1 MRRIIQFM
9 MMLVAMA
16 VTVSCGNDLE
26 EVIQPSGPGDFQ
38 FVIGGFPQ
46 FESDTRAVGTPD
58 VGKTAWEDGDRLLL
72 SMTCENGQKQGY
84 TLEYLSG
91 EWTHDKVLASSDIAG
106 ILVLYAPDC
115 EIKSD
120 GSIGLADGKLYGMA
134 EYIPAETNID
144 GFTVNISFDG
154 VSRDYSRLRI
164 VGEPDKALT
173 VDVTGFIPAGP
184 EESSAFT
191 RYTVTPD
198 AKGNA
203 YLYGTFSVG
212 ATLSVK
218 LGEVTVKDYAFTA
231 EKHPDGTEHN
241 KSYALDAAP
250 PYHTFTASAN
260 AWSNFAIFDAYISS
274 KTGAVKESGL
284 TIQWKKKGDD
294 VWTEM
299 SSQSLN
305 VSVSNDIKAT
315 LKGLT
320 PDTDY
325 EYRLRY
331 EDGGIE
337 SISEPV
343 AFTTEEQ
350 VSLYNGGFEDWWVDG
365 NVEYP
370 NEQDVNFWDT
380 KNKSSASFGGSNTTG
395 ITNFPHGGNKAARLE
410 SKYVVIKFSAASL
423 FTGSF
428 VRLID
433 TDGDEVNWGTL
444 FASRPTALKG
454 WMQYAPAY
462 IAGTQGYNSD
472 APADAPG
479 IGEPDVCAIFCALL
493 SEALTVYNKDMST
506 FPDWETDPRVIAY
519 GALPAEQS
527 VNTNG
532 QWKEVNIPL
541 VYRDLNKKPTHLL
554 IVFTSS
560 KYGDYQHGGKGSLL
574 YIDDFSLEYG
584 DTPACQ

>member
-46 FESDTRAVGTPD
+46 FESGTRAVGTPD

-72 SMTCENGQKQGY
+72 SMTCESGQKQGY
-84 TLEYLSG
+84 TLEYMSG
-91 EWTHDKVLASSDIAG
+91 EWTHDKVLAGSDITG

-144 GFTVNISFDG
+144 GFTVNITFDG
-154 VSRDYSRLRI
+154 VTRDYSRLRI

-191 RYTVTPD
+191 RYTITPD

-218 LGEVTVKDYAFTA
+218 LGDVTVKDYAFTA

-260 AWSNFAIFDAYISS
+260 AWSNFAILDAYISS

-299 SSQSLN
+299 SPQSLN
-305 VSVSNDIKAT
+305 VSVSNEIKAT
-315 LKGLT
+315 LKGLA
-320 PDTDY
+320 PGTDY

-370 NEQDVNFWDT
+370 NEQGENFWDT
-380 KNKSSASFGGSNTTG
+380 KNKSSASFGGSNTTE
-395 ITNFPHGGNKAARLE
+395 IDDIVHGGNKAARLE
-410 SKYVVIKFSAASL
+410 SKYIVIKFSAASL

-428 VRLID
+428 VSLIG
-433 TDGDEVNWGTL
+433 TDGENVNWGTS

-454 WMQYAPAY
+454 WMRYAPAD

-493 SEALTVYNKDMST
+493 SEALTVDNTDMST
-506 FPDWETDPRVIAY
+506 FPDLETDPRVIAY

-527 VNTNG
+527 VSTNG
-532 QWKEVNIPL
+532 QWKEVDIPL
-541 VYRDLNKKPTHLL
+541 VYRDLNEKPTHLL

-560 KYGDYQHGGKGSLL
+560 KYGDYKHGGKGSLL

-584 DTPACQ
+584 DTPAYQ

>member
-1 MRRIIQFM
+1 
-9 MMLVAMA
+9 
-16 VTVSCGNDLE
+16 
-26 EVIQPSGPGDFQ
+26 
-38 FVIGGFPQ
+38 
-46 FESDTRAVGTPD
+46 
-58 VGKTAWEDGDRLLL
+58 
-72 SMTCENGQKQGY
+72 
-84 TLEYLSG
+84 
-91 EWTHDKVLASSDIAG
+91 
-106 ILVLYAPDC
+106 
-115 EIKSD
+115 
-120 GSIGLADGKLYGMA
+120 MA

-144 GFTVNISFDG
+144 GFTVNVTFDG
-154 VSRDYSRLRI
+154 VTRDYSRLRI

-173 VDVTGFIPAGP
+173 VDVTEFIPAGP
-184 EESSAFT
+184 EESSVST
-191 RYTVTPD
+191 SYTVTPD

-218 LGEVTVKDYAFTA
+218 LGDVTVKDYAFTA

-305 VSVSNDIKAT
+305 VSVSNEIKAT

-331 EDGGIE
+331 EDGDIE

-350 VSLYNGGFEDWWVDG
+350 ISLYNGGFEDWWEDG
-365 NVEYP
+365 NIKYP
-370 NEQDVNFWDT
+370 NEQGKNYWDT
-380 KNKSSASFGGSNTTG
+380 NNKSAASFGGSNTTET
-395 ITNFPHGGNKAARLE
+395 TNIPHGGNKAAMLV
-410 SKYVVIKFSAASL
+410 SKYIYNRFYAASL

-428 VRLID
+428 GSLIG
-433 TDGDEVNWGTL
+433 TDGEEVNWGTL

-454 WMQYAPAY
+454 WMQYAPAD

-472 APADAPG
+472 APAYAPG

-493 SEALTVYNKDMST
+493 SEALTVDNTDMST
-506 FPDWETDPRVIAY
+506 FPDLETDPRVIAY

-527 VNTNG
+527 VSTYG

-541 VYRDLNKKPTHLL
+541 VYRDLNRKPTHLL

-560 KYGDYQHGGKGSLL
+560 KYGDYKHGGKGSLL

>member
-1 MRRIIQFM
+1 M

-46 FESDTRAVGTPD
+46 FESGTRAVGTPD

-72 SMTCENGQKQGY
+72 SMTCENGQKKGY

-144 GFTVNISFDG
+144 GFTVNVTFDG
-154 VSRDYSRLRI
+154 VTRDYSRLRI

-173 VDVTGFIPAGP
+173 VDVTEFIPAGP
-184 EESSAFT
+184 EESSVST
-191 RYTVTPD
+191 SYTVTPD

-218 LGEVTVKDYAFTA
+218 LGDVTVKDYAFTA

-274 KTGAVKESGL
+274 KTGTVKESGL
-284 TIQWKKKGDD
+284 TIQWKKKGDY

-305 VSVSNDIKAT
+305 VSVSNEIKAT

-365 NVEYP
+365 NIQYP
-370 NEQDVNFWDT
+370 NEQDINFWDT
-380 KNKSSASFGGSNTTG
+380 NKSSASFGGSNTTE
-395 ITNFPHGGNKAARLE
+395 IDDIVHGGNKAAMLV
-410 SKYVVIKFSAASL
+410 SKYIYNRFYAASL
-423 FTGSF
+423 YTGSF
-428 VRLID
+428 GYLIG
-433 TDGDEVNWGTL
+433 TDGEGVNWGTL

-454 WMQYAPAY
+454 WMRYAPAD

-472 APADAPG
+472 APAYAPG

-493 SEALTVYNKDMST
+493 SEALTVDNTDMST
-506 FPDWETDPRVIAY
+506 FPDLETDSRVIAY

-527 VNTNG
+527 VSTNG
-532 QWKEVNIPL
+532 EWKEVNIPL
-541 VYRDLNKKPTHLL
+541 VYRDLNEKPTHLL

-560 KYGDYQHGGKGSLL
+560 KYGDYKHGGNGSVL

-584 DTPACQ
+584 DTPTCQ

>member
-1 MRRIIQFM
+1 MRKMIQFM
-9 MMLVAMA
+9 MMLAAMA
-16 VTVSCGNDLE
+16 VTVSCGNELE
-26 EVIQPSGPGDFQ
+26 EVMQPSGPGDFQ

-46 FESDTRAVGTPD
+46 FGAGTRAVGTPD

-72 SMTCENGQKQGY
+72 SMTCESGQKQGY
-84 TLEYLSG
+84 TLEYMSG
-91 EWTHDKVLASSDIAG
+91 EWTHDKVLAGSDITG

-154 VSRDYSRLRI
+154 VTRDYSRLRI
-164 VGEPDKALT
+164 VGAPGKALT
-173 VDVTGFIPAGP
+173 VDVTKFIPAGP
-184 EESSAFT
+184 EESSVST
-191 RYTVTPD
+191 SYTVTPD

-231 EKHPDGTEHN
+231 EKHPNGTEHN

-260 AWSNFAIFDAYISS
+260 AWSNFAILDASIAS

-305 VSVSNDIKAT
+305 VSVSNEIKAT
-315 LKGLT
+315 LKGLA

-331 EDGGIE
+331 EDGDIE

-365 NVEYP
+365 KTQYP

-380 KNKSSASFGGSNTTG
+380 KNKSIASFGGSNTTETTV
-395 ITNFPHGGNKAARLE
+395 IVHGGNKAAMLE
-410 SKYVVIKFSAASL
+410 SKYPVIKFSAASL

-428 VRLID
+428 GCLIG
-433 TDGDEVNWGTL
+433 TDGEEVNWGTS

-454 WMQYAPAY
+454 WMRYAPAD

-493 SEALTVYNKDMST
+493 SEALTVDNTDMST
-506 FPDWETDPRVIAY
+506 FPDFETDPRVIAY

-527 VNTNG
+527 VSTNG

-541 VYRDLNKKPTHLL
+541 VYRDLNEKPTHLL

-560 KYGDYQHGGKGSLL
+560 KYGDYKHGGKGSLL

-584 DTPACQ
+584 DSPTYQ